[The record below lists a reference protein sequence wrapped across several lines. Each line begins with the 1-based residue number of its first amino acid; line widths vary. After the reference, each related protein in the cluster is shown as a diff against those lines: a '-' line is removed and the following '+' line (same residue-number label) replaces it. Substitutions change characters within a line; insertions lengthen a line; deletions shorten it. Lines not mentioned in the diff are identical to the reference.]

1 MDRLTYIDLFAGA
14 GGLSEG
20 FIRKGFLPVAH
31 VEMDKYAVLTLKT
44 RLAYHYL
51 KSMEKEKHYFHYIQR
66 RISREELYSVVPGEI
81 LQSVINREIKE
92 DTLEQIFSNIESL
105 MEWWNVK
112 RINVVVGGPPCQAY
126 SLIGRGRDKY
136 RMEKDPRNYLYK
148 YYVEFL
154 KRFSPDIFV
163 FENVPGLLSAGKQKL
178 WEDVQ
183 EYFRNAGYEIQY
195 RLLDANDFGVLQR
208 RRRLILVGWKKY
220 LNLRYPEFEKDKS
233 IQKYA
238 VKDLLCDLPPL
249 KPGEK
254 LFKGDYVSKPTE
266 YLRNYGIRKDKD
278 ILTLHIARR
287 HNERDRKIYEF
298 YIREWIERRRRPEYD
313 ELPEEWKTHK
323 NRKVFKD
330 RFKVVAPD
338 LSYSQ
343 TVVAHLSKDGHYFIH
358 PDINQLRSISVREAA
373 RLQSFPD
380 DYYFEGPMTAM
391 FRQIGNAVPPLMAEK
406 IAEKI
411 KELLNG

>member
-1 MDRLTYIDLFAGA
+1 MLTYIELFAGA
-14 GGLSEG
+14 GGLAEG
-20 FIRKGFLPVAH
+20 FIRQGFNPVLH
-31 VEMDKYAVLTLKT
+31 IEMDPHASFTLKT
-44 RLAYHYL
+44 RMGYHYL
-51 KSMEKEKHYFHYIQR
+51 KKIGQLSLYYDYIR
-66 RISREELYSVVPGEI
+66 KKISREQFYDSIPDRILSSVLNV
-81 LQSVINREIKE
+81 EIKE
-92 DTLEQIFSNIESL
+92 KNLQMIFDYIRKKMKDE
-105 MEWWNVK
+105 K
-112 RINVVVGGPPCQAY
+112 IKKINVILGGPPCQAY
-126 SLIGRGRDKY
+126 SLMGRGRDRYK
-136 RMEKDPRNYLYK
+136 MEKDPRNYLYK

-183 EYFRNAGYEIQY
+183 EYFRNAGYEIQH

-343 TVVAHLSKDGHYFIH
+343 TVVAHLSPDGHYFIH

-391 FRQIGNAVPPLMAEK
+391 FKQIGNAVPPLMAEK